1 MHVSSHT
8 SRRSILSPRLRV
20 APPRL
25 RTFVLAFS
33 VIALLAAIALAT
45 PFAFDPAP
53 RQLAAQ
59 TNLIDYDTDGDDLIE
74 VSTRAQWAAIN
85 HDLDTDGSPTATGT
99 TDWQAAFPNAMT
111 GNGCASTCN
120 GYELANDLDF
130 DGQTFTPLGSTSAT
144 NAGFAGTF
152 VGNGFEIRNPTS
164 SGASYVSVFATTE
177 TTATISGIGVI
188 EPNFSSNTGSYQVG
202 GIVGRHQGKLYGSY
216 VVGHD
221 DLNGRSVGAIAA
233 WVGGS
238 SVIAHSY
245 ARIDVNGGS
254 GNYAMSLGG
263 IIGWVNGG
271 AKCINSYAQA
281 DLTGTSTGSFTA
293 TIGQIHG
300 STVSGTL
307 DNTNCTAAGSNNSTA
322 YGNIANMRGAV
333 SYSSPSSNNPFSGFD
348 DTNEDG
354 NTATVDYWDF
364 VGPHDTPVLKAFGHT
379 RNRQA
384 FDYDMDDD
392 GRIDIRTLAQWAAMD
407 EDRNGDGIVDGTA
420 SYISPR
426 QYVKGFPGAMN
437 TMGCGATDHDNDP
450 MTPDQPTCTGYEL
463 LNDLDFQGWY
473 YNSIPEL
480 PRQSY
485 GTPGISLKLYGNGYL
500 VKYVAYHN
508 NRNTNGR
515 GNGIFGSLDSA
526 GRIEGIGFW
535 QPDVNGNNRQIG
547 GAVMGALN
555 GKAVGIYVYSKPG
568 QFFVGNGNQWG
579 GIAAEIIGE
588 LLNSFVRGDVGH
600 PATGGDDTAGLFGFA
615 QNGGTCRNSYWDGQW
630 IQGGGAKH
638 WTIAGANA
646 NNHYNPQSCYAN
658 TTTWWGGTKTAA
670 QHSLVSPRDNL
681 TARTREVMASTDDY
695 TGIYQYW
702 DMDGSGN
709 AQDVWDFGDE
719 TELPL
724 LKAYGHDRVLPE
736 PRFGHAT
743 ATFNLCTRTLPVANE
758 IIRQLKNDTWRTT
771 SPPITA
777 RPAAI
782 DALSPCNSNS
792 DTRNVTLAQLRDFV
806 VTTPE
811 NPFRLDPGRTSP
823 PSPRI
828 TALDHA
834 DLGYLPNAA
843 HFDFSDNALT
853 TLPACGF
860 QDLTVQQIDLS
871 NNAITSLPPDAFT
884 CQSKTAVENNANPFA
899 YYGSWIDLSGN
910 RLTTDGIPYR
920 LFDEMPYVT
929 GIDLSNNAI
938 TEVNTRW
945 FDHLTNLGRRDPDA
959 TTLPRIVGLHLGG
972 NEITGHFYWH
982 KAFPENM
989 RFYEATY
996 SGTNAGNDLRDAIIA
1011 RINEEKG
1018 LRREDLRLTDNLDL
1032 ETTENLRNGMIT
1044 SGTCPE
1050 DAISGPPGS
1059 VDVNNMPVQC
1069 QEATRWTPPWE
1080 VGTSAEVSAPT
1091 TSTTGDD
1098 GHIVLSF
1105 SHQSPGRGELP
1116 ITGYQLRYRLLP
1128 DDVNAPWM
1136 QPWLTVPVDRSY
1148 GQKSTT
1154 ITVLMPLNFY
1164 QFQMRALLAG
1174 TPGPPV
1180 SFAQGTWPEGLEGA
1194 TAQSP
1199 MAEPGRRSIRVTFTH
1214 QPVTYDDP
1222 DRAAVLGIT
1231 GYQLRYRP
1239 ADADPDDPWT
1249 RDWHDIDVDVSTPGP
1264 KSVIVEPLLEGVI
1277 YEFQIRPV
1285 SAGPVESVAVTQT
1298 TVIAL
1303 PKANSI
1309 RPTIREISVR
1319 AGQEVRLEVEV
1330 ISLQNTLRNDFADD
1344 ADSLMTFRWTESPSG
1359 GGTFATPSTDRRV
1372 IYTAPDLP
1380 GTYTILAE
1388 AQPDGICRDHHKT
1401 KLGISAEDRAPCI
1414 ATITVRVSRAPGAV
1428 EPEADPINPAGLI
1441 PTSLTD
1447 NAGVAYAVFTP
1458 VDGGTFTGDN
1468 ITVTAPEGAIPDQQ
1482 LLGISAAVSS
1492 IPVPPPIPGGR
1503 ITIAGSY
1510 YEVNGVQRTG
1520 DAPVSGYTLD
1530 DPILACIPVPDMF
1543 RADIS
1548 NVEVVSRA
1556 ASDGSITIL
1565 TSSIRQTATG
1575 LAACGNIGQ
1584 LPATIAAAN
1593 IGIIEATPAPE
1604 APTDEDLPETGGTA
1618 PSAWIITLAIITAT
1632 TAVGIAITTTAA
1644 RRRRHSGGVRPRPWA
1659 VGAPP

>member
-1 MHVSSHT
+1 MDTNAHDASQFSQ
-8 SRRSILSPRLRV
+8 RSQLRSQ
-20 APPRL
+20 ASFARPHLRITPPPRL
-25 RTFVLAFS
+25 RTFVLALS
-33 VIALLAAIALAT
+33 VVSLLAVAFLAT
-45 PFAFDPAP
+45 PFTPATQP
-53 RQLAAQ
+53 ASAQ
-59 TNLIDYDTDGDDLIE
+59 TLIDYDTDGDNLIE

-99 TDWQAAFPNAMT
+99 ADWQAAFPNAMT

-120 GYELANDLDF
+120 GYELANDLEF

-152 VGNGFEIRNPTS
+152 VGNGFEIRNPTLT
-164 SGASYVSVFATTE
+164 GASYVSVFATTE

-188 EPNFSSNTGSYQVG
+188 EPNFSSNTGSYQAG

-216 VVGHD
+216 VVGHN

-238 SVIAHSY
+238 SVIAHSW

-271 AKCINSYAQA
+271 AKCINSFAQA

-300 STVSGTL
+300 SVISGTL

-322 YGNIANMRGAV
+322 YGNIANMRGAE
-333 SYSSPSSNNPFSGFD
+333 SYSSPASNNPFSGFD
-348 DTNEDG
+348 DTDEDG

-364 VGPHDTPVLKAFGHT
+364 VGQYDTPVLKAFGHSVS
-379 RNRQA
+379 RQA

-392 GRIDIRTLAQWAAMD
+392 GRIDIRTRAQWAAMD
-407 EDRNGDGIVDGTA
+407 EDRNGDGIVDGA
-420 SYISPR
+420 AAYISPR

-437 TMGCGATDHDNDP
+437 TMGCGATDHDDDP

-480 PRQSY
+480 PRHTFGS
-485 GTPGISLKLYGNGYL
+485 PGISLKLYGNGYL
-500 VKYVAYHN
+500 VKYVSYHN
-508 NRNTNGR
+508 NRNNNGR
-515 GNGIFGSLDSA
+515 GNGIFGSIDAA

-535 QPDVNGNNRQIG
+535 QPDINGNNRQIG

-600 PATGGDDTAGLFGFA
+600 PSTTGDDTAGLFGFA

-630 IQGGGAKH
+630 IQGGGASH

-646 NNHYNPQSCYAN
+646 ADHYNPQSCYAN
-658 TTTWWGGTKTAA
+658 STTWWGGTKVAA
-670 QHSLVSPRDNL
+670 QHTWVSPRDNL
-681 TARTREVMASTDDY
+681 TPRTRELMASTDGF

-702 DMDGSGN
+702 NVDGSGN
-709 AQDVWDFGDE
+709 AQDVWDFGDD

-736 PRFGHAT
+736 PRFGHN
-743 ATFNLCTRTLPVANE
+743 ATFNLCERSLPVANE
-758 IIRQLKNDTWRTT
+758 IIRQLKDDTWRTT

-782 DALSPCNSNS
+782 DALSPCNSSS
-792 DTRNVTLAQLRDFV
+792 DTRNVTRNHLRDFV
-806 VTTPE
+806 VTTPDH
-811 NPFRLDPGRTSP
+811 PFRLDPGRTTP

-828 TALDHA
+828 TDDDLDHT

-843 HFDFSDNALT
+843 HFDFSDNELT
-853 TLPACGF
+853 TLPPCGF
-860 QDLTVQQIDLS
+860 QDLTVRQIDLS

-884 CQSKTAVENNANPFA
+884 CQPKIAVENNANPFA
-899 YYGSWIDLSGN
+899 YYDTWIDLSGN

-945 FDHLTNLGRRDPDA
+945 FDHLTNLGRRDPNA
-959 TTLPRIVGLHLGG
+959 TTLPRILGLHLGG

-982 KAFPENM
+982 KAFPTDM

-996 SGTNAGNDLRDAIIA
+996 SGTNASDDLRDAIIA

-1018 LRREDLRLTDNLDL
+1018 LRREDLRLTDKLDL

-1044 SGTCPE
+1044 SGACPE

-1069 QEATRWTPPWE
+1069 EEATRWSPPWE
-1080 VGTSAEVSAPT
+1080 VGTSAEVSAPAT
-1091 TSTTGDD
+1091 GNTGDD

-1116 ITGYQLRYRLLP
+1116 ITGYQIRYRLLP
-1128 DDVNAPWM
+1128 DDVNEPWM

-1194 TAQSP
+1194 TAKSP

-1214 QPVTYDDP
+1214 EPVTDEDP
-1222 DRAAVLGIT
+1222 DRADILGIT

-1277 YEFQIRPV
+1277 YEFQIRPI

-1298 TVIAL
+1298 TVLGL
-1303 PKANSI
+1303 PKANAI
-1309 RPTIREISVR
+1309 RPVIREISVR
-1319 AGQEVRLEVEV
+1319 AGQQVRLEVEV
-1330 ISLQNTLRNDFADD
+1330 ISLQDTLKNDLADD
-1344 ADSLMTFRWTESPSG
+1344 SDSVMVFRWTESPSG
-1359 GGTFATPSTDRRV
+1359 GGTFATPSSDRRV
-1372 IYTAPDLP
+1372 VYTAPDLP

-1388 AQPDGICRDHHKT
+1388 AQPDGICRDHHNT
-1401 KLGISAEDRAPCI
+1401 KLGISAEDRARCI
-1414 ATITVRVSRAPGAV
+1414 ATITVRVSRAPGAI

-1447 NAGVAYAVFTP
+1447 SAGIAYAVFTP
-1458 VDGGTFTGDN
+1458 VDGGTFSGEG
-1468 ITVTAPEGAIPDQQ
+1468 ITISAPAGAIPDQQ
-1482 LLGISAAVSS
+1482 LLGVAAARSD
-1492 IPVPPPIPGGR
+1492 IPVPEPFPGAR
-1503 ITIAGSY
+1503 LTIAAPY
-1510 YEVNGVQRTG
+1510 YDINGVQRTG
-1520 DAPVSGYTLD
+1520 DAPVSAYNLD
-1530 DPILACIPVPDMF
+1530 DPIRACMPIPAMF

-1548 NVEVVSRA
+1548 DVAVISRSA
-1556 ASDGSITIL
+1556 ADGSITIL

-1584 LPATIAAAN
+1584 LPATVAVAN
-1593 IGIIEATPAPE
+1593 IGIIQATPEPPAPE
-1604 APTDEDLPETGGTA
+1604 EDLPDTGATA
-1618 PSAWIITLAIITAT
+1618 PSPWASAWAAIAAALVMSTAIISTRRRARHS
-1632 TAVGIAITTTAA
+1632 AA
-1644 RRRRHSGGVRPRPWA
+1644 R
-1659 VGAPP
+1659 